1 MAEQKTIKKVD
12 KNDKVAVRKAITK
25 AVAKA
30 DKVMNAPPTPEQQHS
45 DMMSYLNSLRSN
57 IILTY
62 DSSKETA
69 ARAFDEVS
77 NKLIQYV
84 RYAQK
89 SDEMVAELKKE
100 IEKLKKAKK

>member
-1 MAEQKTIKKVD
+1 MADQKTVK
-12 KNDKVAVRKAITK
+12 
-25 AVAKA
+25 KA
-30 DKVMNAPPTPEQQHS
+30 DKPKVDIKQIKGARKVEQDAPPTQEQQQS
-45 DMMSYLNSLRSN
+45 DMMSYLNQLRSN

-77 NKLIQYV
+77 TKLVQYV

-89 SDEMVAELKKE
+89 SDEMIAELKKE
-100 IEKLKKAKK
+100 IGELKKGKK

>member
-1 MAEQKTIKKVD
+1 MAEQKTIKKANKPKIDV
-12 KNDKVAVRKAITK
+12 KQVTGARKVEQ
-25 AVAKA
+25 
-30 DKVMNAPPTPEQQHS
+30 NAPPTPEQQNS

-77 NKLIQYV
+77 TKLIQYV

-89 SDEMVAELKKE
+89 SDDMVAELKKE

>member
-12 KNDKVAVRKAITK
+12 KNDKVAVKKAINK
-25 AVAKA
+25 AVAEA
-30 DKVMNAPPTPEQQHS
+30 DKVMDTPPTPEQQNS
-45 DMMSYLNSLRSN
+45 DMMSYLNQLRSN

-77 NKLIQYV
+77 TKLIQYV

-89 SDEMVAELKKE
+89 SDDMVAELKKE
-100 IEKLKKAKK
+100 IEKLKKSKK

>member
-1 MAEQKTIKKVD
+1 MADQKTVK
-12 KNDKVAVRKAITK
+12 
-25 AVAKA
+25 KA
-30 DKVMNAPPTPEQQHS
+30 DKKPKVDIKQIKGARAGKVEQDAPLTPEQQQS
-45 DMMSYLNSLRSN
+45 DMMSYLNQLRSN

-77 NKLIQYV
+77 TKLVQYV

-89 SDEMVAELKKE
+89 SDEMIAELKKE
-100 IEKLKKAKK
+100 IEEFKKGKK

>member
-1 MAEQKTIKKVD
+1 MAEQKTIKKANKPKVD
-12 KNDKVAVRKAITK
+12 VKAIK
-25 AVAKA
+25 QAVAKA
-30 DKVMNAPPTPEQQHS
+30 DKAMEAPPTPEQQNS

-77 NKLIQYV
+77 TKLIQYV

-89 SDEMVAELKKE
+89 SDDMIAELKKE
-100 IEKLKKAKK
+100 IEKLKKSKK

>member
-12 KNDKVAVRKAITK
+12 KNDKVAVKKAINK
-25 AVAKA
+25 AVNAA
-30 DKVMNAPPTPEQQHS
+30 DKVMEAPLTPEQQNS
-45 DMMSYLNSLRSN
+45 DMMSYLNQLRSN

-77 NKLIQYV
+77 TKLIQYV

-100 IEKLKKAKK
+100 IEKFKKAKK

>member
-1 MAEQKTIKKVD
+1 MAEQKTT
-12 KNDKVAVRKAITK
+12 RKAGKPKIDIK
-25 AVAKA
+25 AINKTNKA
-30 DKVMNAPPTPEQQHS
+30 METPPTSEQQNS

-77 NKLIQYV
+77 TKLIQYV

-89 SDEMVAELKKE
+89 SDDLVAELKKE